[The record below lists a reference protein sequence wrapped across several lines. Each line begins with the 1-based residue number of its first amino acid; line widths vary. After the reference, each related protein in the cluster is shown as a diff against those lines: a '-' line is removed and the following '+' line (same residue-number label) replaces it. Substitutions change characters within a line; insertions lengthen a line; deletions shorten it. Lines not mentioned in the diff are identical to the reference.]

1 MSTVDNSQRHV
12 KHALDFSDLVGGF
25 DRNVYFTFHVDDYLK
40 INESPQLLDGLKDLI
55 ITLRIRCQKIAK

>member
-25 DRNVYFTFHVDDYLK
+25 DRNVYFPFHVDDYLK